1 MRLAYQHVK
10 GLISMARI
18 SPAPIKGARDFLPR
32 DLAPRNRVFQLMR
45 DTFERY
51 GYEPLETPAIEH
63 SSALEG
69 KYGEEGERL
78 LFRILKNGRDLE
90 SAARELVSRGDDAA
104 LSAGAIARGFS
115 EMALRYDLTV
125 PMARVIAARQND
137 ILMPFRR
144 YQMQPVWRGDRPQR
158 GRYREFY
165 QCDVDCVGSR
175 AMAVDAEMVAIHHEV
190 FTRLGFQQSVTQV
203 SHRGLLDA
211 LMEASGVAPEQRVG
225 ARVAIDKF
233 DKIGA
238 EGVREELRRAGL
250 DDRSAD
256 ALLEAVS
263 VSGAPLDT
271 LEALRPLVRQ
281 TEQGEASIAELGEVF
296 DAIRAMGVPQERYEL
311 RLSMVRGSDY
321 YTGVIYET
329 VVPGSGL
336 GTLGAG
342 GRYDKL
348 VGMFLGRDV
357 PAVGISFGVDRI
369 FVAMEE
375 AGLLAGGAITT
386 TQALVT
392 LFSAETMSAS
402 FALAQALRAA
412 GVNTE
417 VYTEPKGLRPQLAF
431 ASKKGIPLAFVIGPD
446 EAARGEVS
454 LRDLRTREQVAIP
467 QAAAAAQ
474 ALARLAEK

>member
-1 MRLAYQHVK
+1 
-10 GLISMARI
+10 MARI
-18 SPAPIKGARDFLPR
+18 STAPIKGARDFLPR

-63 SSALEG
+63 SSVLEG

-90 SAARELVSRGDDAA
+90 TAASELLAQGFGAER
-104 LSAGAIARGFS
+104 SAGAVARAVS

-137 ILMPFRR
+137 IVTPFRR

-175 AMAVDAEMVAIHHEV
+175 SMTVDAEMVAIHHEV
-190 FTRLGFQQSVTQV
+190 FARLGFQTFVTQV

-211 LMEASGVAPEQRVG
+211 LMEASGVAPEQRVA
-225 ARVAIDKF
+225 ARVQIDKF

-238 EGVREELRRAGL
+238 DGVRVELQRIGL
-250 DDRSAD
+250 SDRVTD
-256 ALLEAVS
+256 ALLEALS
-263 VSGAPLDT
+263 VTGAPLDM
-271 LEALRPLVRQ
+271 LEALRPLLRETQ
-281 TEQGEASIAELGEVF
+281 QGETSIRELQAVF
-296 DAIRAMGVPQERYEL
+296 GYIRALGVPQERYEL

-321 YTGVIYET
+321 YTGSIYET
-329 VVPGSGL
+329 VLPGSGL

-348 VGMFLGRDV
+348 VGMFLGRDI
-357 PAVGISFGVDRI
+357 PAVGISFGVERI
-369 FVAMEE
+369 LVAMED

-392 LFSAETMSAS
+392 LFDAETTGAS

-412 GVNTE
+412 GVRTE
-417 VYTEPKGLRPQLAF
+417 VYPEPKGPGPQLAF
-431 ASKKGIPLAFVIGPD
+431 ASKKGIPLAFIIGPD
-446 EAARGEVS
+446 EAARGEVK
-454 LRDLRTREQVAIP
+454 LRDLRTREEFTIP
-467 QAAAAAQ
+467 QAEAPAQ
-474 ALARLAEK
+474 ALARLAEQVASA

>member
-1 MRLAYQHVK
+1 
-10 GLISMARI
+10 MARI
-18 SPAPIKGARDFLPR
+18 STAPIKGARDFLPR

-63 SSALEG
+63 SSVLEG

-90 SAARELVSRGDDAA
+90 TAASELLAQGLDAER
-104 LSAGAIARGFS
+104 SAGAVARAVS

-137 ILMPFRR
+137 IVTPFRR

-175 AMAVDAEMVAIHHEV
+175 SMTVDAEMVAIHHEV
-190 FTRLGFQQSVTQV
+190 FARLGFQTFVTQV

-211 LMEASGVAPEQRVG
+211 LMEASGVAPEQRVA
-225 ARVAIDKF
+225 ARVQIDKF

-238 EGVREELRRAGL
+238 DGVRVELQRIGL
-250 DDRSAD
+250 ADRVTD
-256 ALLEAVS
+256 ALLEALS
-263 VSGAPLDT
+263 VTGAPLDM
-271 LEALRPLVRQ
+271 LEALRPLLRETQ
-281 TEQGEASIAELGEVF
+281 QGETSIRELQAVF
-296 DAIRAMGVPQERYEL
+296 GYIRALGVPQERYEL

-321 YTGVIYET
+321 YTGSIYET
-329 VVPGSGL
+329 VLPGSGL

-348 VGMFLGRDV
+348 VGMFLG
-357 PAVGISFGVDRI
+357 
-369 FVAMEE
+369 
-375 AGLLAGGAITT
+375 
-386 TQALVT
+386 
-392 LFSAETMSAS
+392 
-402 FALAQALRAA
+402 
-412 GVNTE
+412 
-417 VYTEPKGLRPQLAF
+417 
-431 ASKKGIPLAFVIGPD
+431 
-446 EAARGEVS
+446 
-454 LRDLRTREQVAIP
+454 
-467 QAAAAAQ
+467 
-474 ALARLAEK
+474 